1 MSGLRRFLSS
11 WQNILGLAIV
21 AFYLLMAIAAP
32 RLSPMVDPENPSAFQ
47 IVGRITDHMPRP
59 PSPQAPLGT
68 LPTQVDI
75 FHALIWGSRSA
86 LAFGLTV
93 ALLSALIGILVG
105 AAGAYLGGWSNNI
118 SMRVTDA
125 FLAVPLVAG
134 LFFFQQLFS
143 IVVLPNGS
151 NVNPGAAWW
160 VGQWFLVSPIF
171 PWLAGVD
178 PMLLAF
184 IFFLWMPYAR
194 IVNGLVLQNK
204 ETDYVHASRAMGA
217 SHARI
222 ILRHLIPNSITP
234 AVVLV
239 ARDIGMVVLLQA
251 TFTFIGIGGNSP
263 WGEMLVIGRNWIIGP
278 GGNLLAWWWV
288 FIPATLALLMFGIG
302 WNLLGDGMNDWLNP
316 RNASR
321 AFRPAALPD
330 RLQEIS
336 PASTSIIEEPEI
348 LAVEPSALPNWLVEA
363 APEELTTFNT
373 NLEAPALEVTFTRPI
388 EVSAQ
393 EAQAPSGAK
402 LAAAALAGAGAAA
415 LARSREIHET
425 PLIEEDTKPVRV
437 SKPVPVKPEPTGAES
452 LAAIAA
458 AGLISQAAIKKSASV
473 EEKPPE
479 TATPSVPAEEETDA
493 AFAWLESLA
502 AKQGAEEALLL
513 KPEER
518 LETPPAWV
526 QEAIQADELNLTPAA
541 EAAVKP
547 TEEAAIPAEF
557 TEALPDWLLEHEP
570 EQPSGPS
577 EAIAISMAA
586 GVIPGWLKEMETPG
600 APLESAST
608 EAALEENLPA
618 EAPPELPSWL
628 KEIETEPASSQPAEL
643 ETWTPPPFEAI
654 PALAALDLNQASLAE
669 MERLPEVGFILAQ
682 AIVEHRNRNSAFKSV
697 DDLQQVSGLSH
708 STFTDI
714 RDHFVIKAPIAVT
727 TTPLLGVEPPGS
739 GVAGPSGKNLPAFD
753 QARESLIQGD
763 IQTAVDQ
770 YSALINSRQSLPD
783 VIRDLNE
790 ATYRYPVEAPI
801 WQTLG
806 DAYMRSDQLQEAL
819 DAYTKAEELLR

>member
-11 WQNILGLAIV
+11 WQNILGLTIV

-47 IVGRITDHMPRP
+47 SVGRITDRTPRP

-68 LPTQVDI
+68 LPGQLNI

-93 ALLSALIGILVG
+93 ALLSALIGVLVG
-105 AAGAYLGGWSNNI
+105 AASAYLGGWPNNL

-125 FLAVPLVAG
+125 FIAVPLVASV
-134 LFFFQQLFS
+134 FFFQQLFAIIAKPVTFEFGYGYS
-143 IVVLPNGS
+143 LYS
-151 NVNPGAAWW
+151 SWLM
-160 VGQWFLVSPIF
+160 QSLSPIY
-171 PWLAGVD
+171 PWLASVD

-184 IFFLWMPYAR
+184 IAFTWMPYAR
-194 IVNGLVLQNK
+194 IVNTLVLHTK

-217 SHARI
+217 GHARI
-222 ILRHLIPNSITP
+222 ILRHLVPNSITP

-278 GGNLLAWWWV
+278 GGNPLAFWWV
-288 FIPATLALLMFGIG
+288 FLPATLALLLFGIG

-321 AFRPAALPD
+321 AFGPAALPD
-330 RLQEIS
+330 LLQEIS
-336 PASTSIIEEPEI
+336 PAGTPIIEEPEI
-348 LAVEPSALPNWLVEA
+348 LAAEPGALPDWLVEA

-373 NLEAPALEVTFTRPI
+373 ALEAPALEVTFTRPI

-393 EAQAPSGAK
+393 EAQVPSGAK

-415 LARSREIHET
+415 LFSYRET
-425 PLIEEDTKPVRV
+425 QAAPLIEEDTKPVRV
-437 SKPVPVKPEPTGAES
+437 SKPAPVIAEPEPEPT
-452 LAAIAA
+452 
-458 AGLISQAAIKKSASV
+458 Q
-473 EEKPPE
+473 E
-479 TATPSVPAEEETDA
+479 TNTPTVPAEEETAA
-493 AFAWLESLA
+493 AFAWFESLA

-526 QEAIQADELNLTPAA
+526 QEAIQADELNLTPSA
-541 EAAVKP
+541 EAAVEP
-547 TEEAAIPAEF
+547 TEEAAMPAEV

-570 EQPSGPS
+570 EQPSEPS
-577 EAIAISMAA
+577 EASAISTAA

-600 APLESAST
+600 APVEAASA
-608 EAALEENLPA
+608 EAALEENLPV

-643 ETWTPPPFEAI
+643 ETWTPPPLEAI
-654 PALAALDLNQASLAE
+654 PSPAQLDLNQASLAE
-669 MERLPEVGFILAQ
+669 MERLPGVGFILAQ
-682 AIVEHRNRNSAFKSV
+682 AIVEHRERKGAFKSV
-697 DDLQQVSGLSH
+697 DDLNQVSGLSS

-714 RDHFVIKAPIAVT
+714 RDHFVVAAPIAVT
-727 TTPLLGVEPPGS
+727 TAPPPGVEPPAS
-739 GVAGPSGKNLPAFD
+739 GVAGPSGKNLPEID
-753 QARESLIQGD
+753 QARETLIQGD
-763 IQTAVDQ
+763 IQSAVDQ
-770 YSALINSRQSLPD
+770 YSALIHSRQLLPD
-783 VIRDLNE
+783 VIRDLTE

-806 DAYMRSDQLQEAL
+806 DAHMRSDQLQEAL